1 MFIFDAVTSPPQLMH
16 RRTHRWLVPLALAL
30 GACGDP
36 ASGPTTSAAPI
47 WREVVTSYEATCAL
61 DEAGAVACARG
72 FSPPRILPVAS
83 EAALRFTAL
92 STNQSSGTC
101 GLTTDGAV
109 RCWTAGDTLASPPL
123 PSGHRFTAIGGGPH
137 GGCAL
142 DTDGGAW
149 CWRAANGAQDLGRV
163 SVSPVTGAPPLAR
176 LTYGEQFGC
185 GLDAGGAAYCWPTR
199 LYSTAPPAPAAAAV
213 PTTLRF
219 ASISAGGDHICALD
233 AGGAAYCW
241 GDGSQQQLGVS
252 RDQAPVGCTITQTTS
267 GPQLFCDVPQRA
279 AASLTFRQ
287 IVASNDRTC
296 ASTAEG
302 AVYCW
307 GMNQGLALG
316 VELPQDQPTCRVGA
330 SYPCTWEPVR
340 AGGGSAP
347 PLARLAATSRGLHEC
362 GLTAD
367 GRGFCWGRV
376 THTGVP
382 DLGNSFYGGLT
393 VLVPLPDR

>member
-185 GLDAGGAAYCWPTR
+185 GLDAGGAAYCW
-199 LYSTAPPAPAAAAV
+199 
-213 PTTLRF
+213 
-219 ASISAGGDHICALD
+219 
-233 AGGAAYCW
+233 